1 MQKKSRRPREKVLS
15 MALMLV
21 MLVLGILCF
30 LTPLSTLV
38 GVQYLAFGC
47 LAIYGAVMVV
57 RYIGSEHKSKFLLLG
72 GVACFL
78 LSAAVL
84 LVWMFQSAEA
94 AEGMM
99 SFICCIVLAVLSVSM
114 GINHF
119 MMAFPFQ
126 RKDDKARGWLF
137 AGAIVNFLVGVLL
150 VLFPVFAAMPQF
162 PRSLELICCQEASQ
176 FCPSFGQ
183 LPLIRTRNPHRKNSA
198 DIPWPPKGLRNGQTA
213 S

>member
-47 LAIYGAVMVV
+47 LAIYGAVMVA

-119 MMAFPFQ
+119 MMAFSFQ
-126 RKDDKARGWLF
+126 RKDDRARGWLF

-150 VLFPVFAAMPQF
+150 VLFPVFAPMP
-162 PRSLELICCQEASQ
+162 PISALLELICCQGASQ
-176 FCPSFGQ
+176 FCPSFGP
-183 LPLIRTRNPHRKNSA
+183 LPLIRTRNPHRKNSVY
-198 DIPWPPKGLRNGQTA
+198 IPLAAKGPEK
-213 S
+213 

>member
-137 AGAIVNFLVGVLL
+137 AGAIVNL
-150 VLFPVFAAMPQF
+150 
-162 PRSLELICCQEASQ
+162 SLIH
-176 FCPSFGQ
+176 
-183 LPLIRTRNPHRKNSA
+183 I
-198 DIPWPPKGLRNGQTA
+198 
-213 S
+213 

>member
-1 MQKKSRRPREKVLS
+1 MQKKSRRPWEKVLS

-21 MLVLGILCF
+21 MLMLGILCF

-47 LAIYGAVMVV
+47 LAIYSVVMVV

-137 AGAIVNFLVGVLL
+137 AGAIVNLSVGVLL
-150 VLFPVFAAMPQF
+150 VLFPVFVPMP
-162 PRSLELICCQEASQ
+162 PISALLGTYLLSGGITILPEL
-176 FCPSFGQ
+176 
-183 LPLIRTRNPHRKNSA
+183 
-198 DIPWPPKGLRNGQTA
+198 WTA
-213 S
+213 SSDQNPKSSQKK

>member
-47 LAIYGAVMVV
+47 LAIYGAVMVA

-78 LSAAVL
+78 LSAAPT
-84 LVWMFQSAEA
+84 A
-94 AEGMM
+94 A
-99 SFICCIVLAVLSVSM
+99 STAVRATITCWPNV
-114 GINHF
+114 
-119 MMAFPFQ
+119 
-126 RKDDKARGWLF
+126 
-137 AGAIVNFLVGVLL
+137 
-150 VLFPVFAAMPQF
+150 
-162 PRSLELICCQEASQ
+162 RS
-176 FCPSFGQ
+176 
-183 LPLIRTRNPHRKNSA
+183 
-198 DIPWPPKGLRNGQTA
+198 IP
-213 S
+213 

>member
-84 LVWMFQSAEA
+84 LVWM
-94 AEGMM
+94 
-99 SFICCIVLAVLSVSM
+99 SVSYTHLDVYKRQANEDTIVEVTPEDNTVVVTPDGETIVATPGGEVTIEM
-114 GINHF
+114 CIRDRL
-119 MMAFPFQ
+119 P
-126 RKDDKARGWLF
+126 
-137 AGAIVNFLVGVLL
+137 GADQDGGY
-150 VLFPVFAAMPQF
+150 PG
-162 PRSLELICCQEASQ
+162 RE
-176 FCPSFGQ
+176 G
-183 LPLIRTRNPHRKNSA
+183 SA
-198 DIPWPPKGLRNGQTA
+198 VRRDL
-213 S
+213 

>member
-1 MQKKSRRPREKVLS
+1 

-72 GVACFL
+72 GVACFFAQCGGATGVDVPVRRSGGGNDVF
-78 LSAAVL
+78 LSAVL
-84 LVWMFQSAEA
+84 CWQ
-94 AEGMM
+94 
-99 SFICCIVLAVLSVSM
+99 CCRYL
-114 GINHF
+114 
-119 MMAFPFQ
+119 
-126 RKDDKARGWLF
+126 W
-137 AGAIVNFLVGVLL
+137 
-150 VLFPVFAAMPQF
+150 
-162 PRSLELICCQEASQ
+162 
-176 FCPSFGQ
+176 
-183 LPLIRTRNPHRKNSA
+183 
-198 DIPWPPKGLRNGQTA
+198 GLTI

>member
-47 LAIYGAVMVV
+47 LAIYGAVMVA

-78 LSAAVL
+78 LSAAGVDVPVSRSGGGNDVFYL
-84 LVWMFQSAEA
+84 LYCAGSA
-94 AEGMM
+94 
-99 SFICCIVLAVLSVSM
+99 V
-114 GINHF
+114 GIYGN
-119 MMAFPFQ
+119 
-126 RKDDKARGWLF
+126 
-137 AGAIVNFLVGVLL
+137 
-150 VLFPVFAAMPQF
+150 
-162 PRSLELICCQEASQ
+162 
-176 FCPSFGQ
+176 
-183 LPLIRTRNPHRKNSA
+183 
-198 DIPWPPKGLRNGQTA
+198 
-213 S
+213 

>member
-1 MQKKSRRPREKVLS
+1 MITRIIIRKRRIRDAEEIKGAPREKVLS

-72 GVACFL
+72 GVACFFTQCGG
-78 LSAAVL
+78 AL

-99 SFICCIVLAVLSVSM
+99 SLSAVLCW
-114 GINHF
+114 
-119 MMAFPFQ
+119 Q
-126 RKDDKARGWLF
+126 CCRYLW
-137 AGAIVNFLVGVLL
+137 
-150 VLFPVFAAMPQF
+150 
-162 PRSLELICCQEASQ
+162 ELTIS
-176 FCPSFGQ
+176 
-183 LPLIRTRNPHRKNSA
+183 
-198 DIPWPPKGLRNGQTA
+198 
-213 S
+213 

>member
-137 AGAIVNFLVGVLL
+137 AGAIVNF
-150 VLFPVFAAMPQF
+150 FSRRFAGAISCLCRNAPNF
-162 PRSLELICCQEASQ
+162 RAPWNLSAVRRHHNFARALD
-176 FCPSFGQ
+176 SF
-183 LPLIRTRNPHRKNSA
+183 L
-198 DIPWPPKGLRNGQTA
+198 
-213 S
+213 

>member
-47 LAIYGAVMVV
+47 LAIYGAVMVA
-57 RYIGSEHKSKFLLLG
+57 RYIGSEHKSKIFTSGRSWL
-72 GVACFL
+72 VFL

-99 SFICCIVLAVLSVSM
+99 SFYLLYCAGSAV
-114 GINHF
+114 GIYGN
-119 MMAFPFQ
+119 
-126 RKDDKARGWLF
+126 
-137 AGAIVNFLVGVLL
+137 
-150 VLFPVFAAMPQF
+150 
-162 PRSLELICCQEASQ
+162 
-176 FCPSFGQ
+176 
-183 LPLIRTRNPHRKNSA
+183 
-198 DIPWPPKGLRNGQTA
+198 
-213 S
+213 